1 MSNDEKELEKLK
13 AKRLEEMQKNL
24 SENKK
29 IEEQDS
35 IKTETF
41 TPRETILKRLGHRGL
56 EVIEAAESQYPNETI
71 VIISKLSELILSG
84 DINEELDGGKLL
96 TLFRAVGLNIRLNTK
111 INIEQDGKYVSLS
124 EKFSKKD
131 ADISN

>member
-24 SENKK
+24 SENKR

-35 IKTETF
+35 TKIEPPI
-41 TPRETILKRLGHRGL
+41 PRETILKRLGHRGL
-56 EVIEAAESQYPNETI
+56 EVLDAAESQYPNETN

-84 DINEELDGGKLL
+84 DIDEELDGGKLL
-96 TLFRAVGLNIRLNTK
+96 DT
-111 INIEQDGKYVSLS
+111 
-124 EKFSKKD
+124 
-131 ADISN
+131 